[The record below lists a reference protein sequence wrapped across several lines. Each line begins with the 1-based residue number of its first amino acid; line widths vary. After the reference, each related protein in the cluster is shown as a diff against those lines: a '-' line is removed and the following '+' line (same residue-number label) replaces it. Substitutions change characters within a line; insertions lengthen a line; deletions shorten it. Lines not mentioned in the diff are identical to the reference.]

1 MTRAKQR
8 DGDPHS
14 WYCALNPDKVYYP
27 GARIT
32 KLDVAEYYETVAPLI
47 LPYVVKRPI
56 SLVRCPDGIDGQ
68 RFFQRHAMKGMS
80 AAIKEIPIPGGE
92 TKKPYLYIDGE
103 KGLFGLV
110 QIGTLGIHDWG
121 VHQTCEPTRPDRVR
135 SRSGRGSD
143 LRILKAAA
151 TEVREFLSDLG
162 LKSFLKSTGGKGLH
176 LVAPITSKLGWDEVK
191 SFCKAI
197 ADDSLRRGPTAT
209 RRTR

>member
-8 DGDPHS
+8 DGDPTFHGI
-14 WYCALNPDKVYYP
+14 ALTNPDKVYYP
-27 GARIT
+27 GAGIT

-80 AAIKEIPIPGGE
+80 EAIKEIPIPGGE

-110 QIGTLGIHDWG
+110 QIGTLRDAQLGSID
-121 VHQTCEPTRPDRVR
+121 QTCEPTRPHRVR
-135 SRSGRGSD
+135 S
-143 LRILKAAA
+143 
-151 TEVREFLSDLG
+151 
-162 LKSFLKSTGGKGLH
+162 
-176 LVAPITSKLGWDEVK
+176 
-191 SFCKAI
+191 
-197 ADDSLRRGPTAT
+197 
-209 RRTR
+209 